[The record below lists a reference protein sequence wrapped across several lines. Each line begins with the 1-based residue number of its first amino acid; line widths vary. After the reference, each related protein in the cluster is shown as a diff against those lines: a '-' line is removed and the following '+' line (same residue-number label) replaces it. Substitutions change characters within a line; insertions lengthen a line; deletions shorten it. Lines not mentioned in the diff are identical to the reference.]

1 MAWSGWPRHPGA
13 RIRFSHGQGAAAAVT
28 AALLLEGAL
37 SPKREMR
44 GSAVTTGAL
53 LERESSLG
61 VILMLPGA
69 LLLMVFMA
77 YPFFLGIWL
86 SLTDSAIGRGIGK
99 FIGLRNFA
107 DLLTD
112 TIFHQTAWNTFVY
125 AMVTVPFK
133 AALGLGLALVLNNH
147 MQFSNPIRAAV
158 MMPWIV
164 PTALSTLGWFMI
176 FDPVF
181 SPFSW
186 LFKNLGLIKT
196 NINFLGDPNL
206 AIASVCLANIWRG
219 VPFFG
224 ITILAGLQAVPNELH
239 EAAAIDGAG
248 LWHRFRHV
256 TVPHIKGVVMIAAL
270 LSIIW
275 TFADFQLIYV
285 LTKGGPA
292 NQTHIFGTYAYQIGL
307 SATEI
312 GMGAAIALYM
322 FPILMVFAII
332 LLTHL
337 RREE

>member
-1 MAWSGWPRHPGA
+1 MAGSSKVEFRGG
-13 RIRFSHGQGAAAAVT
+13 AVT
-28 AALLLEGAL
+28 AKSLF
-37 SPKREMR
+37 
-44 GSAVTTGAL
+44 
-53 LERESSLG
+53 EREASLG
-61 VILMLPGA
+61 VMLMLPGA

-86 SLTDSAIGRGIGK
+86 ALTDSGIGRPGE
-99 FIGLRNFA
+99 FIALRNFS
-107 DLLTD
+107 DLLD
-112 TIFHQTAWNTFVY
+112 DSIFHQTTRNTFIY
-125 AMVTVPFK
+125 ALVTVPFK
-133 AALGLGLALVLNNH
+133 AVLGFGLALVLNNH
-147 MQFSNPIRAAV
+147 MRFSNAVRAGV

-181 SPFSW
+181 SPISW
-186 LFKNLGLIKT
+186 LLRYLGVISS
-196 NINFLGDPNL
+196 NINFLGDPTL
-206 AIASVCLANIWRG
+206 AIISVMIANIWRG
-219 VPFFG
+219 TPFFG
-224 ITILAGLQAVPNELH
+224 IIILAGLQAVPADLL

-248 LWHRFRHV
+248 MWKRFLHV
-256 TVPHIKGVVMIAAL
+256 TVPHVKGVILIAGL

-307 SATEI
+307 AATEI

-322 FPILMVFAII
+322 FPILAFFAV
-332 LLTHL
+332 LLLIYL

>member
-1 MAWSGWPRHPGA
+1 LEGSLSVPGA
-13 RIRFSHGQGAAAAVT
+13 VFR
-28 AALLLEGAL
+28 
-37 SPKREMR
+37 PK
-44 GSAVTTGAL
+44 AL
-53 LERESSLG
+53 LEREGSLG

-86 SLTDSAIGRGIGK
+86 SLTDSLIGRAGH
-99 FIGLRNFA
+99 FIGLRNFIE
-107 DLLTD
+107 LLED
-112 TIFHQTAWNTFVY
+112 SIFLQTTRNTFIY
-125 AMVTVPFK
+125 ALVTVPFK
-133 AALGLGLALVLNNH
+133 AALGLALALALNNR
-147 MQFSNPIRAAV
+147 MRFGNVVRAVV

-186 LFKNLGLIKT
+186 LLKNLGLINR
-196 NINFLGDPNL
+196 NINFLGDPFL

-219 VPFFG
+219 IPFFG
-224 ITILAGLQAVPNELH
+224 IIILAGLQAVPQELH
-239 EAAAIDGAG
+239 EAASMDGAG
-248 LWHRFRHV
+248 PWQRFLHI
-256 TVPHIKGVVMIAAL
+256 TVPSIRGVVLIATL

-307 SATEI
+307 VATDI
-312 GMGAAIALYM
+312 GQGAAIALYM
-322 FPILMVFAII
+322 FPILAFFAIM
-332 LLTHL
+332 LLMYL
-337 RREE
+337 RREG

>member
-1 MAWSGWPRHPGA
+1 MAATP
-13 RIRFSHGQGAAAAVT
+13 HGV
-28 AALLLEGAL
+28 AALGLEGAL
-37 SPKREMR
+37 ARR
-44 GSAVTTGAL
+44 GELRGTAVTTGSL

-61 VILMLPGA
+61 IILMLPGA
-69 LLLMVFMA
+69 LLLILFMA

-86 SLTDSAIGRGIGK
+86 SLTDSRIGEMGE

-107 DLLTD
+107 DLLSD
-112 TIFHQTAWNTFVY
+112 SIFHQTAWNTLIY

-133 AALGLGLALVLNNH
+133 AALGLGLALVLNQH
-147 MQFSNPIRAAV
+147 MRFSNPIRAAV

-181 SPFSW
+181 SPISW
-186 LFKNLGLIKT
+186 LFKHFGLIT
-196 NINFLGDPNL
+196 QNINFLGDPKL
-206 AIASVCLANIWRG
+206 AISSICLANIWRG
-219 VPFFG
+219 TPFFG

-239 EAAAIDGAG
+239 EAAAIDGANM
-248 LWHRFRHV
+248 WHRFRNV
-256 TVPHIKGVVMIAAL
+256 TVPHIKGVVLIAGL

-292 NQTHIFGTYAYQIGL
+292 NLTHIFGTYAYQIGL
-307 SATEI
+307 VATDI
-312 GMGAAIALYM
+312 GLGAAIALYM
-322 FPILMVFAII
+322 FPILSVFAII
-332 LLTHL
+332 LLVYL

>member
-1 MAWSGWPRHPGA
+1 M
-13 RIRFSHGQGAAAAVT
+13 HG
-28 AALLLEGAL
+28 
-37 SPKREMR
+37 R
-44 GSAVTTGAL
+44 AVTTGSL

-86 SLTDSAIGRGIGK
+86 SVTDSMIGRMGH
-99 FIGLRNFA
+99 FIGLRNFK

-112 TIFHQTAWNTFVY
+112 TIFHQTARNTLIY

-133 AALGLGLALVLNNH
+133 AALGLGLALILNNR
-147 MQFSNPIRAAV
+147 MRFSNPVRAAV

-181 SPFSW
+181 SPISW
-186 LFKNLGLIKT
+186 LLRHFGLISK
-196 NINFLGDPNL
+196 NINFLGDPHL
-206 AIASVCLANIWRG
+206 AISSVCLANIWRG
-219 VPFFG
+219 TPFFG
-224 ITILAGLQAVPNELH
+224 ITILAGLQAVPAELQ

-248 LWHRFRHV
+248 MWHRFLHV
-256 TVPHIKGVVMIAAL
+256 TVPHIRGVILIATL

-275 TFADFQLIYV
+275 TFADFQLIYI

-292 NQTHIFGTYAYQIGL
+292 NQTHIFGTYAFNVGL
-307 SATEI
+307 WATEI

-322 FPILMVFAII
+322 FPVLSVFAVI
-332 LLTHL
+332 LLVYL

>member
-28 AALLLEGAL
+28 APLLLEGAL

>member
-1 MAWSGWPRHPGA
+1 
-13 RIRFSHGQGAAAAVT
+13 
-28 AALLLEGAL
+28 
-37 SPKREMR
+37 MR
-44 GSAVTTGAL
+44 GGAVTTGSL
-53 LERESSLG
+53 LEREASLG
-61 VILMLPGA
+61 IILMLPGA

-86 SLTDSAIGRGIGK
+86 SITDSRIGQLGQY
-99 FIGLRNFA
+99 IGLRNFK

-112 TIFHQTAWNTFVY
+112 TIFHQTARNTLIY

-133 AALGLGLALVLNNH
+133 AALGLGLALILNNR
-147 MQFSNPIRAAV
+147 MRFSNPVRAAV

-181 SPFSW
+181 SPISW
-186 LFKNLGLIKT
+186 LLRHFGVISK

-206 AIASVCLANIWRG
+206 AISSVCLANIWRG
-219 VPFFG
+219 TPFFG

-248 LWHRFRHV
+248 MWHRFRHV
-256 TVPHIKGVVMIAAL
+256 TVPHIKGVVLIAGL

-292 NQTHIFGTYAYQIGL
+292 NETHIFGTYAYQIGL
-307 SATEI
+307 GATEI

-322 FPILMVFAII
+322 FPILSVFAFI
-332 LLTHL
+332 LLVYL

>member
-1 MAWSGWPRHPGA
+1 MRGT
-13 RIRFSHGQGAAAAVT
+13 AVT
-28 AALLLEGAL
+28 
-37 SPKREMR
+37 S
-44 GSAVTTGAL
+44 GSV

-86 SLTDSAIGRGIGK
+86 SLTDSAIGRGLGV

-112 TIFHQTAWNTFVY
+112 TIFHQTAWNTLIY

-147 MQFSNPIRAAV
+147 MRFSNPIRAAV

-186 LFKNLGLIKT
+186 LFKHFGLIT
-196 NINFLGDPNL
+196 QNINFLGDPTL
-206 AIASVCLANIWRG
+206 AISSVCLANIWRG
-219 VPFFG
+219 TPFFG

-239 EAAAIDGAG
+239 EAAAIDGAT

-270 LSIIW
+270 LSVIW

-332 LLTHL
+332 LLVYL

>member
-1 MAWSGWPRHPGA
+1 
-13 RIRFSHGQGAAAAVT
+13 
-28 AALLLEGAL
+28 
-37 SPKREMR
+37 MR
-44 GSAVTTGAL
+44 GSAVTSGGL

-69 LLLMVFMA
+69 LLLMLFMA

-86 SLTDSAIGRGIGK
+86 SLTDSAIGRGLGR
-99 FIGLRNFA
+99 FIGLRNFS

-112 TIFHQTAWNTFVY
+112 TIFHQTAWNTMIY
-125 AMVTVPFK
+125 ALVTVPFK
-133 AALGLGLALVLNNH
+133 AVLGLGLALVLNQH
-147 MQFSNPIRAAV
+147 MRFSNPIRAAV
-158 MMPWIV
+158 MMPYIV

-181 SPFSW
+181 SPISW
-186 LFKNLGLIKT
+186 LFKHLGLIKA
-196 NINFLGDPNL
+196 NINFLGDPTL
-206 AIASVCLANIWRG
+206 AISSVCLANIWRG

-239 EAAAIDGAG
+239 EAAAIDGASM
-248 LWHRFRHV
+248 WHRFRHV
-256 TVPHIKGVVMIAAL
+256 TVPHIKGVVLIASL
-270 LSIIW
+270 LSVIW

-292 NQTHIFGTYAYQIGL
+292 NMTHIFGTYAYQIGL
-307 SATEI
+307 VATEI

-322 FPILMVFAII
+322 FPILTVFAVI
-332 LLTHL
+332 LLVYL

>member
-1 MAWSGWPRHPGA
+1 
-13 RIRFSHGQGAAAAVT
+13 
-28 AALLLEGAL
+28 L
-37 SPKREMR
+37 SPRGEMR
-44 GSAVTTGAL
+44 GTAVTSGSV

-86 SLTDSAIGRGIGK
+86 SLTDSAIGRGLGV

-112 TIFHQTAWNTFVY
+112 TIFHQTAWNTLIY

-147 MQFSNPIRAAV
+147 MRFSNPIRAAV

-186 LFKNLGLIKT
+186 LFKHFGLIT
-196 NINFLGDPNL
+196 QNINFLGDPTL
-206 AIASVCLANIWRG
+206 AISSVCLANIWRG
-219 VPFFG
+219 TPFFG

-239 EAAAIDGAG
+239 EAAAIDGAT

-270 LSIIW
+270 LSVIW

-332 LLTHL
+332 LLVYL

>member
-1 MAWSGWPRHPGA
+1 MRSG
-13 RIRFSHGQGAAAAVT
+13 AV
-28 AALLLEGAL
+28 
-37 SPKREMR
+37 
-44 GSAVTTGAL
+44 SAKSL

-61 VILMLPGA
+61 IILMLPGA

-86 SLTDSAIGRGIGK
+86 SVTDSMIGQIGQY
-99 FIGLRNFA
+99 IGLRNFI
-107 DLLTD
+107 DLLSD
-112 TIFHQTAWNTFVY
+112 SIFRQTAQNTLIY

-133 AALGLGLALVLNNH
+133 CALGLGLALVLNNRIR
-147 MQFSNPIRAAV
+147 FSNPVRAAV

-181 SPFSW
+181 SPISW
-186 LFKNLGLIKT
+186 LLRHLGLIHQ
-196 NINFLGDPNL
+196 NINFLGQPTL
-206 AIASVCLANIWRG
+206 AISSVCLANIWRG
-219 VPFFG
+219 TPFFG
-224 ITILAGLQAVPNELH
+224 ITILAGLQAVPHELH

-248 LWHRFRHV
+248 MWHRFQHV
-256 TVPHIKGVVMIAAL
+256 TVPHIKGVVLIASL

-292 NQTHIFGTYAYQIGL
+292 NETHIFGTYAYQIGL
-307 SATEI
+307 GATEI

-322 FPILMVFAII
+322 FPILSVFAII
-332 LLTHL
+332 LLVYL